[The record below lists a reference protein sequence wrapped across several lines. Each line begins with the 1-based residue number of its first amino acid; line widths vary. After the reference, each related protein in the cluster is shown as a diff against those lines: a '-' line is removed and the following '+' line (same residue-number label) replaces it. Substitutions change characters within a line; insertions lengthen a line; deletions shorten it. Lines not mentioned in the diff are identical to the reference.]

1 MKKTISFIIAATII
15 LLSLTACSSG
25 EKGSLGSSAYTEFIP
40 FVEPSEI
47 NITDL
52 REGKLTQ
59 EKADKYSE
67 RLFGDKTGLET
78 RDIFF
83 GITNIKLDVPI
94 LKDEFDDH
102 DFVSEDGILYKLPN
116 CMINISVIDTIQNLT
131 PFSDRFDK
139 YIKDTFVNYDV
150 YENDV
155 ETIENE
161 EEGWKEVK
169 ISGIND
175 GSSITNII
183 KVYDLN
189 NFTFVVR
196 IITEKNKELD
206 SETVDKICN
215 LYKIDSSLF

>member
-1 MKKTISFIIAATII
+1 MKKIISFIIAATIV
-15 LLSLTACSSG
+15 LLSLTACSTD
-25 EKGSLGSSAYTEFIP
+25 KDGSIDSSAYTEFLP

-47 NITDL
+47 NIADL

-59 EKADKYSE
+59 EKADRYSE
-67 RLFGDKTGLET
+67 RLFGDKTGLKT

-83 GITNIKLDVPI
+83 GITNIKLDVPV

-102 DFVSEDGILYKLPN
+102 DFVSEDGILYKLPD
-116 CMINISVIDTIQNLT
+116 CMINISVIDTIQNLDNF
-131 PFSDRFDK
+131 PNRFNR

-161 EEGWKEVK
+161 EEGWKEAK

-196 IITEKNKELD
+196 IITEKNKKLD
-206 SETVDKICN
+206 SETINKICN